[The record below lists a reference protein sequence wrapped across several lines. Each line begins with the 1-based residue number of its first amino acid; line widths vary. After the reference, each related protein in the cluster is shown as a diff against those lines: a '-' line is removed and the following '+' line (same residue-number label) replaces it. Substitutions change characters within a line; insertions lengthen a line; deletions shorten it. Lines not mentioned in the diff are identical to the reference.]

1 MMPQLPALGRAA
13 GASLIALALAGT
25 LPAAAQTAP
34 KRGGNLTYAY
44 ISGPGTLDPQMTGN
58 LVEMEVIHHIFE
70 GLVAMDE
77 NYQAKP
83 MLAEK
88 IDVSPDAKVFTFK
101 LRSGIVFH
109 NGKKMTSADV
119 LATYERYAKISTN
132 NAILANVEGYDTPDP
147 LTFVIRLKAPNPV
160 FLDQLKSPTYP
171 LGIMPSEQKEKPPR
185 EADVIGTGPYKL
197 GDWVR
202 DSHLVIRRFDD
213 YAQNMAYPGIDGYA
227 GRRIAY
233 LDSVRYNFVPE
244 ANARIAAL
252 QAGDADVIGDVLVD
266 LVPRLKGRTDLA
278 TQEVYPYCQH
288 VIVLHSQNPP
298 TNNVM
303 IRRAVQAVAVTE
315 DLALSTGQIFR
326 LNPSLTYA
334 GSPYN
339 PGDAVKKFYQ
349 IGSVEKAKDLLK
361 QGGYKGEKIVIQTNA
376 NYGYMKNSMLALA
389 EELKAAGANVE
400 VQVLD
405 WVTNS
410 NNMQKGTGGWNIS
423 TTGFCSQPL
432 LGPQQWRPMIYNFSS
447 IKDDAKLDDAY
458 GRFFSSPKLEDRQA
472 AWKEAETH
480 VLEDAYFIKV
490 SDMGQIR
497 AFNKKVV
504 GLRPYY
510 LVRFWDVSL
519 N

>member
-1 MMPQLPALGRAA
+1 MMPQIPALGRAV
-13 GASLIALALAGT
+13 GASLIALILAGN
-25 LPAAAQTAP
+25 LPATAQTVQ

-77 NYQAKP
+77 TYQAKP
-83 MLAEK
+83 MIAEK
-88 IDVSPDAKVFTFK
+88 IDVSDDAKIFTFK
-101 LRSGIVFH
+101 LRNGITFH

-119 LATYERYAKISTN
+119 LATYERYGKISTN

-147 LTFVIRLKAPNPV
+147 LTFVIRLKTPNPV
-160 FLDQLKSPTYP
+160 FLEQLKTPTYP
-171 LGIMPSEQKEKPPR
+171 LGIMPAEQKDKPAR
-185 EADVIGTGPYKL
+185 EADVIGTGPYRL
-197 GDWVR
+197 GEWVR
-202 DSHLVIRRFDD
+202 DSHLVIQRFDG
-213 YAQNMAYPGIDGYA
+213 YAQNTNYTGVDGYA
-227 GRRIAY
+227 GKRTAY

-244 ANARIAAL
+244 ANARLAAL

-266 LVPRLKGRTDLA
+266 LASRLKGRADLT
-278 TQEVYPYCQH
+278 TQEVFPYCQH
-288 VIVLHSQNPP
+288 VIVLHSQNAP
-298 TNNVM
+298 TNNVL
-303 IRRAVQAVAVTE
+303 IRRAIQAAADTE
-315 DLALSTGQIFR
+315 ELALSTGQIFR

-334 GSPYN
+334 ESPYN
-339 PGDAVKKFYQ
+339 PGDVVKKYYQ
-349 IGSVEKAKDLLK
+349 IGNPALAKDLLK
-361 QGGYKGEKIVIQTNA
+361 QAGYKGEKIVIQTNA
-376 NYGYMKNSMLALA
+376 NYAYMKNSMLALA
-389 EELKAAGANVE
+389 EQLKAVGVNVE

-410 NNMQKGTGGWNIS
+410 NNMQKGTGGWNVS

-447 IKDDAKLDDAY
+447 IKGDTKLDNAY
-458 GRFFSSPKLEDRQA
+458 DRFFSSPKLADRQA